1 MKQIQIIMFFLIVF
15 TVYSLAHYYLFNR
28 SVQIFSMTGS
38 TKKWFTFSF
47 ILLSSLF
54 VLGMILERN
63 YSSVFSEWVL
73 RIGTSWMAFLLY
85 FIIAAI
91 CVDIVR
97 IIDYI
102 VPFLPDISQSH
113 KTLFGVLIIAVVGIT
128 VLLGHINA
136 KNIRIKEIPLTIHKE
151 LEGVQN
157 FRILM
162 ASDIHLGPIIGRSWE
177 EKFLRIVDEQQP
189 DVVLLCGDIVDGDIK
204 PVLRKRLGN
213 HLQQID
219 TPYGIF
225 GISGNHE
232 HIGGIDKA
240 LEYFKNINIPILYD
254 EHSTLANGIQIV
266 GRKDLHGGTRKSLD
280 SLLQDLDRSKP
291 IIVMDHQPYHLDKA
305 AEAGIDLH
313 LSGHTHNGQMW
324 PLNYITEALFE
335 LSWGYLK
342 KGNSHFYVS
351 SGYGTWGPTVRIGN
365 HPEVVV
371 FSLSFE

>member
-15 TVYSLAHYYLFNR
+15 SVYSLAHYYLFSR
-28 SVQIFSMTGS
+28 SIQVFSMTGS
-38 TKKWFTFSF
+38 TKKWFTFAF
-47 ILLSSLF
+47 ILISSLF

-63 YSSVFSEWVL
+63 YSSAFSEWVL
-73 RIGTSWMAFLLY
+73 RFGTVWLAFLLY
-85 FIIAAI
+85 FILIAL
-91 CVDIVR
+91 CVDIAR
-97 IIDYI
+97 IIHHF
-102 VPFLPDISQSH
+102 VPFLPDFSESKKMI
-113 KTLFGVLIIAVVGIT
+113 LGFVIIAIVGIT

-136 KNIRIKEIPLTIHKE
+136 KNIRVKEIPLSIQKKLT
-151 LEGVQN
+151 GVQN

-177 EKFLRIVDEQQP
+177 EKFLRIVDEQNP
-189 DVVLLCGDIVDGDIK
+189 DLVLLCGDIVDGDIK

-232 HIGGIDKA
+232 HIGGIDKS

-254 EHSTLANGIQIV
+254 EHITLSNGIQIV

-280 SLLQDLDRSKP
+280 SLLLNLNHSNP

-305 AEAGIDLH
+305 ANAGVDLH
-313 LSGHTHNGQMW
+313 LSGHTHNGQLW
-324 PLNYITEALFE
+324 PFNYITEALFE

-342 KGNSHFYVS
+342 KNNSHFYVS
-351 SGYGTWGPTVRIGN
+351 SGFGTWGPTVRIGN